1 MSEKGPECRRVVV
14 DCMKAVRSRL
24 ANIELAD
31 QEIDMETADA
41 ALKARNAIIHVQ
53 TINQTALKAL

>member
-1 MSEKGPECRRVVV
+1 
-14 DCMKAVRSRL
+14 MKAVRSRL